1 MLVTYTKKA
10 PRGALGCS
18 ALADYLTWPQVAL
31 NRHGND
37 CYSLTIA
44 IRARLINPEDP
55 ADERKMDGGA
65 TTYGG
70 RGLFGRSSSLIEI
83 RSSWAQQADVSAY
96 RCEVGSTGDVAFI
109 PIHG

>member
-10 PRGALGCS
+10 PRGALGYS

-44 IRARLINPEDP
+44 IRARLINPEDA
-55 ADERKMDGGA
+55 ADERK
-65 TTYGG
+65 
-70 RGLFGRSSSLIEI
+70 
-83 RSSWAQQADVSAY
+83 
-96 RCEVGSTGDVAFI
+96 
-109 PIHG
+109 